1 MPIPS
6 SRESIIEYAFRAL
19 GHPVVEVNVDH
30 EQAQDRLDDALDYFV
45 ERHFDGVER
54 AYFRYQITETDISNE
69 FIDTDALG
77 AVNGFG
83 GDGPTGKDIIAVN
96 RILQFGD
103 FANINMFDVRYQ
115 MALMDYF
122 GINRGL
128 GGNSSLGLAS
138 YDSTKRYISLLTDFF
153 QPEKNIRFS
162 KVTNKL
168 HIDMN
173 WDQEIQKDEYLII
186 EAYVK
191 LDPEIFP
198 EIWNDRYLKRYL
210 TALIKKQWGQNLSK
224 FEGVQLP
231 GGVSFNGAQ
240 LMAQGEDDIIRIE
253 EEMKLQVELP
263 IDFMTG

>member
-1 MPIPS
+1 MPIPT
-6 SRESIIEYAFRAL
+6 SRESIIEYSFRSL
-19 GHPVVEVNVDH
+19 GYPVVEINVDH
-30 EQAQDRLDDALDYFV
+30 GQAQDRLDDALDYFV

-54 AYFRYQITETDISNE
+54 AYFKYQITQTDITNKY
-69 FIDTDALG
+69 IDTDSLG

-83 GDGPTGKDIIAVN
+83 GDGPTGKDIVTIS

-103 FANINMFDVRYQ
+103 FANISMFDVRYQ

-128 GGNSSLGLAS
+128 GGNSSMGLAS
-138 YDSTKRYISLLTDFF
+138 YDSTKRYISLLTDFI
-153 QPEKNIRFS
+153 QPEKNVRFS

-173 WDQEIQKDEYLII
+173 WENEITANEYLII
-186 EAYVK
+186 DAYVK
-191 LDPEIFP
+191 LDPETFP

-224 FEGVQLP
+224 FEGIQLP
-231 GGVSFNGAQ
+231 GGVSFNGNQ
-240 LMAQGEDDIIRIE
+240 LVAQGEDEILRIE
-253 EEMKLQVELP
+253 EEIKSQVELP